1 MLRIKDLPE
10 GGGAEG
16 GRQVWFKLVTEDGQ
30 TQTLALAGG
39 QVPHFIAGLQRFAD
53 TAKKQ
58 REKTPGEPDA
68 APEQAY
74 LVEEAVSFPA
84 PGKNLILRFKVSDD
98 LEFSFF
104 LRPPL
109 LKALLKGIVEAQTVD
124 IPQGDLANG
133 D

>member
-53 TAKKQ
+53 TAKRQ
-58 REKTPGEPDA
+58 REKTPGEATDT
-68 APEQAY
+68 PEQAY
-74 LVEEAVSFPA
+74 LVDSAASFPA
-84 PGKNLILRFKVSDD
+84 AGNNMILKFKISDE

-109 LKALLKGIVEAQTVD
+109 LKALLKSILETQYA
-124 IPQGDLANG
+124 PSGD
-133 D
+133 

>member
-58 REKTPGEPDA
+58 REKTPGDPNA

-74 LVEEAVSFPA
+74 LIEEAACFPA
-84 PGKNLILRFKVSDD
+84 PGKNLIVRFKVSED

-104 LRPPL
+104 LKPPL
-109 LKALLKGIVEAQTVD
+109 LKSLLKGIVEAQTVD
-124 IPQGDLANG
+124 VPTDVPAGD
-133 D
+133 

>member
-58 REKTPGEPDA
+58 REKTPGETDET
-68 APEQAY
+68 PEQAY
-74 LVEEAVSFPA
+74 LVDSAVSFPA
-84 PGKNLILRFKVSDD
+84 PGKNMILRFKISDD

-109 LKALLKGIVEAQTVD
+109 LRALLRSIVESQQVD
-124 IPQGDLANG
+124 VPQGD
-133 D
+133 